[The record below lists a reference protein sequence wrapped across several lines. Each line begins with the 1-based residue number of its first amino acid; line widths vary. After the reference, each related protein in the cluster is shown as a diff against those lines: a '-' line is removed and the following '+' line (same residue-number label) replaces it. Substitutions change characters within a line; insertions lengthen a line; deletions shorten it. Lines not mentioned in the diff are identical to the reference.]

1 MNFMAT
7 REQHLKPFSAPQIHS
22 VHFSI
27 MMIFLIITIIC
38 LAPWVDLTM
47 TFSPRHLDWA
57 DRQALEQ
64 LLGIKNQIIDL
75 RQLTRD
81 Y

>member
-1 MNFMAT
+1 
-7 REQHLKPFSAPQIHS
+7 
-22 VHFSI
+22 

-75 RQLTRD
+75 RQLARD